1 MNRATANKL
10 INGFL
15 SQGTTKRHPFME
27 VTSGTNGAIWK
38 IIGKEGFLIKQQRK
52 TNSESIQNALNE
64 YEITNYTYKKLLE
77 KGLPVFVPQIASNI
91 KARNGRTIQPVMGNT
106 KYANNIAYMLQEI
119 PGVTLQKFAS
129 LPTTT
134 QDDMND
140 VKRQC
145 YAHVEALNK
154 IGIIHGDLHPKNIMV
169 VRLRNETLKVYFIDF
184 GRARS
189 KNTKIDNTK
198 TFHHPYN
205 TSVGCTK
212 GNSRICALPYVNKVN
227 KRTGQIYGQ
236 PSGKSNKEFLNAIF
250 ASNLNPTVSYNRR
263 LENLRKILSSIETL
277 HPNFYRTLTSYYTTN
292 QNKKELNKKLD
303 AYRNGETSRD
313 PRIQENLKKNYNKV
327 QNFIQK
333 MKKLKSQK
341 ETLSS
346 RTPTREEVAAFM
358 MKSRQTKSGNG
369 NFGPGR

>member
-1 MNRATANKL
+1 
-10 INGFL
+10 
-15 SQGTTKRHPFME
+15 
-27 VTSGTNGAIWK
+27 V
-38 IIGKEGFLIKQQRK
+38 
-52 TNSESIQNALNE
+52 
-64 YEITNYTYKKLLE
+64 
-77 KGLPVFVPQIASNI
+77 
-91 KARNGRTIQPVMGNT
+91 NT
-106 KYANNIAYMLQEI
+106 
-119 PGVTLQKFAS
+119 
-129 LPTTT
+129 
-134 QDDMND
+134 
-140 VKRQC
+140 
-145 YAHVEALNK
+145 
-154 IGIIHGDLHPKNIMV
+154 
-169 VRLRNETLKVYFIDF
+169 
-184 GRARS
+184 
-189 KNTKIDNTK
+189 
-198 TFHHPYN
+198 
-205 TSVGCTK
+205 
-212 GNSRICALPYVNKVN
+212 
-227 KRTGQIYGQ
+227 RTGQIYGQ

-303 AYRNGETSRD
+303 AYRNDETSRD